1 MAADE
6 MMVEIRVADRSQA
19 TDIVSALDEHGGHD
33 VSLTEEQGIVD
44 LLPYVIYAL
53 VAVAGFAE
61 VALGIRARTRCQ
73 QIIDVRS
80 KTVKSSVDCSIRD
93 GRIIIIAPGGRVT
106 IHEPEKLV
114 NLNQVIAAA
123 MRSAKAAHELA
134 SADAPTTE
142 ISPTEPDREA

>member
-6 MMVEIRVADRSQA
+6 MAVEIRVADRAQA
-19 TDIVSALDEHGGHD
+19 AEIVSALDEHGGHD

-44 LLPYVIYAL
+44 LLPYVISVL
-53 VAVAGFAE
+53 VALAGFAE
-61 VALGIRARTRCQ
+61 VALAILSRTRCQ

-80 KTVKSSVDCSIRD
+80 KTVKSSVNCSIRD

-114 NLNQVIAAA
+114 DLSQVIAAA
-123 MRSAKAAHELA
+123 LRSGAKAAHALA
-134 SADAPTTE
+134 ITDAPTTE
-142 ISPTEPDREA
+142 ISPTE

>member
-6 MMVEIRVADRSQA
+6 MTVEIRVADRAQA
-19 TDIVSALDEHGGHD
+19 TEIASALDEHGGHD

-44 LLPYVIYAL
+44 LLPYVVSAL
-53 VAVAGFAE
+53 VALAGFAE
-61 VALGIRARTRCQ
+61 VALTTRSRTRCQ

-93 GRIIIIAPGGRVT
+93 GRIIIIAPGGKVT

-114 NLNQVIAAA
+114 DINQVIAAA
-123 MRSAKAAHELA
+123 LRSGAKAAHALA
-134 SADAPTTE
+134 VVDAPTTK
-142 ISPTEPDREA
+142 ISPTE